1 MERLGVDKT
10 LKMLIG
16 GSFVRSE
23 SGRTV
28 AAGER
33 LRSPAG
39 SRKDLRAAVEA
50 AEKAFPGWSSA
61 TGYLR
66 GQIVYRIAEMLEGRR
81 EAFASMTSDAEVSAS
96 IDLLVS
102 LAGWSDKYGQVFGSA
117 NQVAGPY
124 HNFTVPG
131 PVGVV
136 GAVAPDEP
144 SLLGLIGVI
153 GSAVVCGCSVVALVS
168 RSNAR
173 VVEFGEVLETSD
185 VPGGVVNLLT
195 GDLAELAPHFASHRG
210 ISALVAS
217 GVDQS
222 TRAELERGAA
232 ENMKRVSV
240 FDVPADA
247 GDWAGPTQLE
257 RVLELKT
264 IWHPSSA

>member
-1 MERLGVDKT
+1 MERAPVDKT
-10 LKMLIG
+10 LKMLVG
-16 GSFVRSE
+16 GAFVRSE
-23 SGRTV
+23 SGRTLEC
-28 AAGER
+28 GDR
-33 LRSPAG
+33 LRAPLA
-39 SRKDLRAAVEA
+39 SRKDLRGAVEA
-50 AEKAFPGWSSA
+50 AEKASGGWASA

-66 GQIVYRIAEMLEGRR
+66 GQIVYRLAEMLEGRR
-81 EAFASMTSDAEVSAS
+81 EAFASMSSDAEVSAAV
-96 IDLLVS
+96 DLLVS

-136 GAVAPDEP
+136 GVIAPDEP
-144 SLLGLIGVI
+144 SLLGLVGTIGP
-153 GSAVVCGCSVVALVS
+153 AVVCGCSVVALVS
-168 RSNAR
+168 RSSAR
-173 VVEFGEVLETSD
+173 AVEFGEIVETSD

-210 ISALVAS
+210 IGAVVAC
-217 GVDQS
+217 GVDQE
-222 TRAELERGAA
+222 TRTVLERGAA

-247 GDWAGPTQLE
+247 GGWSSPTQIE
-257 RVLELKT
+257 RVLEFKT

>member
-1 MERLGVDKT
+1 MERAQVDKT
-10 LKMLIG
+10 LKMLVG
-16 GSFVRSE
+16 GAFVRGE
-23 SGRTV
+23 SGRTIS
-28 AAGER
+28 AGDR
-33 LRSPAG
+33 LRVPLA
-39 SRKDLRAAVEA
+39 SRKDLRSAVES
-50 AEKAFPGWSSA
+50 AEKALPGWSSA

-66 GQIVYRIAEMLEGRR
+66 GQIVYRLAEMLEGRR
-81 EAFASMTSDAEVSAS
+81 EAFAAMTSDAEVDAS

-136 GAVAPDEP
+136 GAVSPDAP
-144 SLLGLIGVI
+144 SLLGLVGVVVP
-153 GSAVVCGCSVVALVS
+153 ALVCGCSVIALVS
-168 RSNAR
+168 RSCAR

-185 VPGGVVNLLT
+185 VPSGAVNLLT
-195 GDLAELAPHFASHRG
+195 GELGELAPHFASHRG
-210 ISALVAS
+210 ISAVVAC
-217 GVDQS
+217 GVDPG
-222 TRAELERGAA
+222 TRTVLERGAA

-247 GDWAGPTQLE
+247 GGWASPAQLE
-257 RVLELKT
+257 RVLEFKT

>member
-1 MERLGVDKT
+1 MDKT

-23 SGRTV
+23 SGRVTD
-28 AAGER
+28 AEGR
-33 LRSPAG
+33 LKSPLA
-39 SRKDLRAAVEA
+39 SRKDLRGAVEA
-50 AEKAFPGWSSA
+50 AERASAGWSGA

-81 EAFASMTSDAEVSAS
+81 ASFEAMTSAGEVDAAVDA
-96 IDLLVS
+96 LVS

-136 GAVAPDEP
+136 GVVAPDEP
-144 SLLGLIGVI
+144 SLLGLVGTIGP
-153 GSAVVCGCSVVALVS
+153 AVVCGCSVVCLVS
-168 RSNAR
+168 RTNAR
-173 VVEFGEVLETSD
+173 AVEFGEVVETSD
-185 VPGGVVNLLT
+185 VPAGVVNLLT
-195 GDLAELAPHFASHRG
+195 GDLGELAPHFASHRG
-210 ISALVAS
+210 ISAVVAC
-217 GVDQS
+217 GVDGE

-232 ENMKRVSV
+232 ENMKRVSA
-240 FDVPADA
+240 FDVPGDA
-247 GDWAGPTQLE
+247 GGWSSPTQIE
-257 RVLELKT
+257 RVLEFKT

>member
-1 MERLGVDKT
+1 MERAAVDKT
-10 LKMLIG
+10 FKMLIG
-16 GSFVRSE
+16 GSFARSE

-28 AAGER
+28 SAGER
-33 LRSPAG
+33 LRAPAA

-50 AEKAFPGWSSA
+50 SEKALSGWSSA

-66 GQIVYRIAEMLEGRR
+66 GQIVYRLAEMLEGRR
-81 EAFASMTSDAEVSAS
+81 AAFAAMTSEREVDAS

-136 GAVAPDEP
+136 GAIAPDEP
-144 SLLGLIGVI
+144 PLLGLVGVI
-153 GSAVVCGCSVVALVS
+153 GPALVCGCSVVTLVS
-168 RSNAR
+168 RSCPRA
-173 VVEFGEVLETSD
+173 VEFGEVLETSD

-195 GDLAELAPHFASHRG
+195 GELAELAPHFASHRG
-210 ISALVAS
+210 IGALVAC
-217 GVDQS
+217 GVDREMR
-222 TRAELERGAA
+222 TVLERGAA

-240 FDVPADA
+240 FDAPADA
-247 GDWAGPTQLE
+247 GGWSSVTQLE
-257 RVLELKT
+257 RVLEFKT

>member
-1 MERLGVDKT
+1 MTREPVDKT
-10 LKMLIG
+10 LKMLVG
-16 GSFVRSE
+16 GAFVRSE

-28 AAGER
+28 EAGDR
-33 LRSPAG
+33 LRAPAA

-50 AEKAFPGWSSA
+50 AEKGLASWCGA

-66 GQIVYRIAEMLEGRR
+66 GQIVYRLAEMLEGRR
-81 EAFASMTSDAEVSAS
+81 AAFAAMTSEAEVDAS

-136 GAVAPDEP
+136 VAVAPDEP

-153 GSAVVCGCSVVALVS
+153 GPALVCGCSVVALVS

-173 VVEFGEVLETSD
+173 AVELGEVIETSD

-210 ISALVAS
+210 ISAVVAC
-217 GVDQS
+217 GVDAE
-222 TRAELERGAA
+222 TRTLLERGAA

-240 FDVPADA
+240 FEVPADQGA
-247 GDWAGPTQLE
+247 WSSPTQIE
-257 RVLELKT
+257 RVLEFKT